1 MPSESASRVRAECV
15 RLLYSRAPKGM
26 LASALNSLLLIVMLR
41 KVIHLKTLLLW
52 IGVHFLILAARHA
65 LVRWYWRSAMDS
77 ARTVPWDKLFFL
89 GIGASGVVMGSAG
102 IFLYPADAFAYQVF
116 LVFFLGIVVAVATVL
131 YSALNEASLAY
142 GIPVLAPVIVR
153 LLTQGEPLQMAIG
166 GILLFFFAIMLS
178 TASFIASTTQESF
191 ALRFENT
198 DLIESLTSAKG
209 RADQVIEELKYEI
222 SIRKKAEKAMEE
234 SEHQYRRLVET
245 MNEGLGVQDENG
257 LITYVNDKLCDMLGY
272 SRLELLGRPVTD
284 LLEPRTRV
292 LFDEVARK
300 RFKKRTVFET
310 GLLMGNQRLL
320 PTMVSASPI
329 FDRTGVFKGVIYVI
343 TDNSVRKRA
352 ERKVRES
359 EEKYRMIFDKSPLGI
374 FHFDRHG
381 IITAANESL
390 SKMSERPRDEHVGF
404 NLMENLQDEGMIAA
418 LRDCLSGILGQ
429 YEGSYQWLSGS
440 RLTHIK
446 AKFAPMLGEDG
457 TVTGGIAVIED
468 ISHRRLAE
476 KQLKDQLQF
485 LQMLIDT
492 IPNPIFYK
500 DTRGRYLGCN
510 RAFEERIGINRGGI
524 LGKTA
529 YELYPTQMAD
539 AYVEMDTK
547 LLENPGQQMHETTLL
562 YAQGTTHNVII
573 NKGTFTDAEG
583 VVAGLVG
590 VVIDITE
597 RKEAED
603 VLRRARDDLEQ
614 RVQER
619 TAALARANEELQIE
633 VAERKRA
640 EEALRNSSEKLKLF
654 AYSIAHDLKSPAVGI
669 YGLTRLL
676 HSKYRDLLDDRGGN
690 FCDQILKASE
700 HVASLAEEINIF
712 VAAKESPLNVERLH
726 FREVLEMVRE
736 EFSARLS
743 LHRVAWT
750 QEEAI
755 PDIHADRVAMIRIL
769 RNLVDNALKYG
780 GEELG
785 EIRIGYADSGAFHLF
800 SVQDDGVGVSREK
813 SERIF
818 GLFQRDRETT
828 NGVEG
833 SGLGLAIVK
842 EIVERHG
849 GKVWVEPGE
858 GKGTTF
864 YFTIAKA
871 LENRETPSLA

>member
-1 MPSESASRVRAECV
+1 
-15 RLLYSRAPKGM
+15 
-26 LASALNSLLLIVMLR
+26 
-41 KVIHLKTLLLW
+41 
-52 IGVHFLILAARHA
+52 
-65 LVRWYWRSAMDS
+65 
-77 ARTVPWDKLFFL
+77 
-89 GIGASGVVMGSAG
+89 
-102 IFLYPADAFAYQVF
+102 
-116 LVFFLGIVVAVATVL
+116 
-131 YSALNEASLAY
+131 
-142 GIPVLAPVIVR
+142 
-153 LLTQGEPLQMAIG
+153 
-166 GILLFFFAIMLS
+166 
-178 TASFIASTTQESF
+178 
-191 ALRFENT
+191 
-198 DLIESLTSAKG
+198 
-209 RADQVIEELKYEI
+209 
-222 SIRKKAEKAMEE
+222 
-234 SEHQYRRLVET
+234 
-245 MNEGLGVQDENG
+245 
-257 LITYVNDKLCDMLGY
+257 
-272 SRLELLGRPVTD
+272 
-284 LLEPRTRV
+284 
-292 LFDEVARK
+292 
-300 RFKKRTVFET
+300 
-310 GLLMGNQRLL
+310 
-320 PTMVSASPI
+320 
-329 FDRTGVFKGVIYVI
+329 
-343 TDNSVRKRA
+343 
-352 ERKVRES
+352 
-359 EEKYRMIFDKSPLGI
+359 
-374 FHFDRHG
+374 
-381 IITAANESL
+381 
-390 SKMSERPRDEHVGF
+390 
-404 NLMENLQDEGMIAA
+404 
-418 LRDCLSGILGQ
+418 
-429 YEGSYQWLSGS
+429 
-440 RLTHIK
+440 
-446 AKFAPMLGEDG
+446 MLGEDE
-457 TVTGGIAVIED
+457 TLTGGIAVIED
-468 ISHRRLAE
+468 ISQRRLAE
-476 KQLKDQLQF
+476 KQLKNQLQF

-510 RAFEERIGINRGGI
+510 RAFEERIGINREGI
-524 LGKTA
+524 LGKTT
-529 YELYPTQMAD
+529 YELYPAKMAD

-597 RKEAED
+597 RKEAEN

-614 RVQER
+614 RVHER
-619 TAALARANEELQIE
+619 TAALAKANEELQIE

-676 HSKYRDLLDDRGGN
+676 HSKYRDSLDDRGGN

-726 FREVLEMVRE
+726 FGEVLEMVRE

-755 PDIHADRVAMIRIL
+755 PDIHADRVGMIRIL

-785 EIRIGYADSGAFHLF
+785 EIRIGYADSGVFHLF

-864 YFTIAKA
+864 CFTIAKA
-871 LENRETPSLA
+871 LENRETHSSA